1 MKNRIKN
8 LLINGFKAS
17 EITSIVGC
25 SPGYIAQ
32 LIKDDEFKASVEEGK
47 LAAQA
52 ERTEDEH
59 IDTRYQSLEHKIIS
73 SVEEGLAEASLGE
86 KVRALE
92 MIEKRAQNKFA
103 RKYPAQPGNPAIQVN
118 VVSLQLPNHAMRQI
132 APVIQINEQSE
143 IVAIDNQHLAPMS
156 SDGVKNLFARITEAK
171 IAQQTVLS
179 EI

>member
-59 IDTRYQSLEHKIIS
+59 IDTRYQSLRSFPLLKK
-73 SVEEGLAEASLGE
+73 A
-86 KVRALE
+86 
-92 MIEKRAQNKFA
+92 
-103 RKYPAQPGNPAIQVN
+103 
-118 VVSLQLPNHAMRQI
+118 
-132 APVIQINEQSE
+132 
-143 IVAIDNQHLAPMS
+143 
-156 SDGVKNLFARITEAK
+156 
-171 IAQQTVLS
+171 
-179 EI
+179 